1 MRDNQV
7 RRIVAKR
14 RETARHDDSPA
25 FSHILF
31 DFDPSATNREPN
43 LHQ

>member
-14 RETARHDDSPA
+14 RKPARHDASPA
-25 FSHILF
+25 FPHLLF
-31 DFDPSATNREPN
+31 DFDPSSTDREPN
-43 LHQ
+43 FHQ